1 MNRLLRNVAPLSDAA
16 WEAVEEEAKRAL
28 TTFLAARRIV
38 DFVGPLGWDVA
49 CVPTGHTTP
58 IEGFSDLG
66 VRARRRRAVEL
77 VEIRTPFTLDREVF
91 ETIDRGADDADLSAV
106 VQAAKQAA
114 LAEDL
119 SVFHGTPGAQ
129 DGAGSGIAGI
139 TTSTPHA
146 PITLDADFANYPK
159 QVAEAVTTLQ
169 EAGVAGPYALALG
182 TKAHVGVIET
192 TESGGYP
199 LLKHLHSIL
208 GGPVVW
214 ARAVEGAIV
223 VSQRGGDIEFVSGGD
238 FAIGY
243 SSHDATNVELYLEES
258 FAVRINGPEAAVA
271 LTHG

>member
-1 MNRLLRNVAPLSDAA
+1 MNRLLRDVAPLSDAA
-16 WEAVEEEAKRAL
+16 WAAVEEEATRAL

-58 IEGFSDLG
+58 IEGFADLG

-77 VEIRTPFTLDREVF
+77 VEIRTPFTLDRGVVEA
-91 ETIDRGADDADLSAV
+91 IDRGADDADLATV

-119 SVFHGTPGAQ
+119 AVFHGTPGAQ
-129 DGAGSGIAGI
+129 DGSGSGVAGI
-139 TTSTPHA
+139 TTTTPND
-146 PITLDADFANYPK
+146 PIVLDADFAKYPK

-192 TESGGYP
+192 TENGGYP
-199 LLKHLHSIL
+199 LLKHLRSIL
-208 GGPVVW
+208 GGPIVW

-223 VSQRGGDIEFVSGGD
+223 ISQRGGDIELVSGGD
-238 FAIGY
+238 FAVGY
-243 SSHDATNVELYLEES
+243 SSHDADTVQLYLEES
-258 FAVRINGPEAAVA
+258 FAVRINTPEAAVA
-271 LTHG
+271 LVHS